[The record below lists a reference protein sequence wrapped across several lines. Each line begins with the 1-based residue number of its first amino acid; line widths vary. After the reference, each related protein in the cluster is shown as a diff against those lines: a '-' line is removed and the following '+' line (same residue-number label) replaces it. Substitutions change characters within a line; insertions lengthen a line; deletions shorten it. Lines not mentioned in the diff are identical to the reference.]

1 MNRTL
6 EPRLLPPV
14 AGYAAGLY
22 ARLRC
27 RPDDVESVT
36 HCELAIIF
44 SGIAAGLVASTRL
57 VSSLAASLLV
67 EVAAVAAELRLAGPP
82 PERAPA

>member
-14 AGYAAGLY
+14 AGYAVGLY
-22 ARLRC
+22 AHRRW

-36 HCELAIIF
+36 HRELAIIF
-44 SGIAAGLVASTRL
+44 TGIAGALVASTLL
-57 VSSLAASLLV
+57 VPSLAASLLV
-67 EVAAVAAELRLAGPP
+67 AVAALAAELRLARPP